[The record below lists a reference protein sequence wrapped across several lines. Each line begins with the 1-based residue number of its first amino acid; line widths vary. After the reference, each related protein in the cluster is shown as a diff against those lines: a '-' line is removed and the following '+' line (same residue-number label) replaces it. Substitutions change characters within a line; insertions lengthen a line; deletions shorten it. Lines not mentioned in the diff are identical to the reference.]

1 MRLVNTPALCLC
13 LVPCLSHLYL
23 RIQNRSCKAVRLAT
37 SQESLLKR
45 EDRISSEFPLDVA
58 FLMTKL
64 ILTQQLL
71 VEDNHQDKSRHISVP
86 TLHLWQLLWPVLL
99 WFSCPFFSYPAHG
112 VTGVGPSQ
120 YFVIAMLLP
129 YSLGFLVVVFTNLS
143 VTNFSKAFANFGQKL
158 VFLLLQ

>member
-1 MRLVNTPALCLC
+1 MPFPPLSQNTESLLQSGQA
-13 LVPCLSHLYL
+13 SD
-23 RIQNRSCKAVRLAT
+23 

-99 WFSCPFFSYPAHG
+99 
-112 VTGVGPSQ
+112 
-120 YFVIAMLLP
+120 
-129 YSLGFLVVVFTNLS
+129 
-143 VTNFSKAFANFGQKL
+143 
-158 VFLLLQ
+158 